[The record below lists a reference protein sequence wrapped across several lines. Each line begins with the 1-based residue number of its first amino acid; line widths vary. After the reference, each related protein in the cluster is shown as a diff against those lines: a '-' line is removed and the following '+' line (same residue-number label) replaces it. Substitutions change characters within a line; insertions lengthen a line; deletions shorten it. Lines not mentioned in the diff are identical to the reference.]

1 MARGLARAWWWLIR
15 FGFRLLY
22 NELAWTY
29 DLVSRVVSLGQW
41 RSWQRAGLQRLG
53 AVPGQRVLELAHGT
67 GNMQIDLAAEGLASV
82 GVDLSAAMGRIARR
96 KLRRQ
101 GLMLCLVRCRAQRLP
116 FAARQF
122 DAILSTFP
130 TEFIVAPETLAEAY
144 RVLKPGGRMVVVVS
158 GILTAGGPT
167 AGTLEWLYRV
177 TGQRGP
183 WLGDPLGAF
192 HNVGFAVEAVTEML
206 PRGQV
211 LLLVATRDQ
220 DEL

>member
-1 MARGLARAWWWLIR
+1 MARGLAQAWWWLIR
-15 FGFRLLY
+15 VGFRLLY

-41 RSWQRAGLQRLG
+41 RSWQQAGLRRLG
-53 AVPGQRVLELAHGT
+53 AAPGQRVLELAHGT
-67 GNMQIDLAAEGLASV
+67 GNMQIDLAAEGIDSV

-101 GLMLCLVRCRAQRLP
+101 GLTPRLARCRAQRLP
-116 FAARQF
+116 FDAGQF

-130 TEFIVAPETLAEAY
+130 TEFIVAPETLAEAH

-183 WLGDPLGAF
+183 WPGDPLSAF
-192 HNVGFAVEAVTEML
+192 HNVGFAADAVNEIL
-206 PRGQV
+206 PRSQV
-211 LLLVATRDQ
+211 LMLVATRDQ
-220 DEL
+220 AES